1 MDRRAGRSCEG
12 GLTDDVGGALV
23 KGRGVCGAGCAMGV
37 SVYICA
43 HSHTRAYVQVYYM
56 KRISKGWVFRCYPGP
71 WQALVERPDGSVQ
84 VLETYDQ
91 RPLLRDASKVVR
103 DFSFQRFAIFND
115 RYAKGFGG
123 RL

>member
-23 KGRGVCGAGCAMGV
+23 KGRGVCGAGFAMGV